1 MKTYQRVCLCVCP
14 SNSGNVGQ
22 HFSPERITD
31 AHQFSGFYFLH
42 AERFLFF
49 LFFKKKISFF
59 SSISNFL
66 QMSALFPPTKEGR
79 KAGEGLLLLLWSLV
93 AFSGPAIK
101 PNEAAVDKQITVVSR
116 GVPASLGDVLSQMDE
131 EVAGGG
137 GLKMGAFFS
146 A

>member
-1 MKTYQRVCLCVCP
+1 MKTYQCVFVCVC
-14 SNSGNVGQ
+14 V
-22 HFSPERITD
+22 
-31 AHQFSGFYFLH
+31 HQTVEMCVNISVLYASQTHISSLGFTFCTLKD
-42 AERFLFF
+42 FCFF

-66 QMSALFPPTKEGR
+66 QMSALFPPMKEGR

-131 EVAGGG
+131 EVGGG
-137 GLKMGAFFS
+137 GD
-146 A
+146 